1 MKPAVVVAV
10 ALVVLIPGARAA
22 RVEAGEF
29 GVSLVAPDGWKQ
41 DPEDHF
47 GFVLVDPKSPQK
59 GRKIRIH
66 FTEGKAATPKD
77 QAAAA
82 LATINQKRKERGD
95 PPEIIRYEKAVTTR
109 SGLKGYLAAHG
120 FAPEKTPYVNHYYFA
135 LPSGRIICV
144 CIYLSR
150 ADAKT
155 EAALEKQ
162 VLDTLELI
170 PGASA
175 KKNAAPGKPE
185 WKLEPMADKPGLF
198 TDQTG
203 KVWDLRGFP
212 SGTEVRDPYTDA
224 VFVVP

>member
-1 MKPAVVVAV
+1 MKTAVVVAM
-10 ALVVLIPGARAA
+10 ALVVLAPGVRAA
-22 RVEAGEF
+22 RVEAAEF
-29 GVSLVAPDGWKQ
+29 GVSLVVPDGWKQ
-41 DPEDHF
+41 DAEDHF

-77 QAAAA
+77 QAALS
-82 LATINQKRKERGD
+82 LAVINQRRKERGE
-95 PPEIIRYEKAVTTR
+95 PPEIIRHEKAVATR

-120 FAPEKTPYVNHYYFA
+120 FAPEKKPYINHYYFA
-135 LPSGRIICV
+135 LPSGRMICV
-144 CIYLSR
+144 CVYLSR

-155 EAALEKQ
+155 EATLEKQ

-175 KKNAAPGKPE
+175 KQNASSGKPE

-198 TDQTG
+198 SDETG
-203 KVWDLRGFP
+203 KIWDLRGFP
-212 SGTEVRDPYTDA
+212 SGTEVRDPYTGG